1 MTEKPARLRRIH
13 SCDAVMIPSVLIQV
27 VPGSFLAFIR
37 FTFHPDI
44 SCSDFTSLGLLLA
57 IYFKRIVLY
66 IQIQM
71 INDRHEQANVI
82 ATQLEDGVTSV
93 QTESVEPHRK
103 DEESTNEQ
111 QSHQKKSAVNILKIT
126 WKWISSTYRSNS
138 FLIHIIIVIF
148 LAYLYPPLGAIYFY
162 PQITASWIAVIII
175 FLLSGLSL
183 KTDDFRRVLKRFH
196 FILFVQSFNFLI
208 VSVIIYGVSRFMIKV
223 VGLQEELGDGLVICS
238 CLPMVSASLLSLFS
252 STASHN

>member
-1 MTEKPARLRRIH
+1 
-13 SCDAVMIPSVLIQV
+13 
-27 VPGSFLAFIR
+27 
-37 FTFHPDI
+37 
-44 SCSDFTSLGLLLA
+44 
-57 IYFKRIVLY
+57 
-66 IQIQM
+66 M

-82 ATQLEDGVTSV
+82 ATPEDGVTSV

-138 FLIHIIIVIF
+138 FLIHIIIVIL

-208 VSVIIYGVSRFMIKV
+208 VSAIIYGVSRFMIKV

-238 CLPMVSASLLSLFS
+238 CLPMVSASLLSLSS
-252 STASHN
+252 STVSQNYF